1 MITVVLLRDNYQP
14 ATLEL
19 PDDELPAV
27 LRIPTTEG
35 VITFSTDQGG
45 TETRPRPGTAVYD
58 YSRESDDRGRP
69 VYVHRYTELTP

>member
-1 MITVVLLRDNYQP
+1 MITVVLLRDHYQP

-19 PDDELPAV
+19 PDDEPPAV

-35 VITFSTDQGG
+35 TNTFNTDQG
-45 TETRPRPGTAVYD
+45 TFTKPRPGTAVYD

-69 VYVHRYTELTP
+69 VYIHRYTEATP